1 MDATATIHHHPGL
14 ALPLPVPVPVSQP
27 HPRAQ
32 ADVQANAHARFHAHA
47 HAPAYGYTDA
57 DADAHINDHSYDAV
71 GYAWHFHIADAMPA
85 YDTEEHESD
94 VSHLQGDESARS
106 SSVTTPDLPVSRPPP
121 PPSLGFKHDQ
131 MFDSTLKTPL
141 FLPPSEYHIDRPS
154 KPSSLSSHP
163 PPPPP
168 PPPRNASNIS
178 VFPHSRNSNLP
189 PYPPP
194 PPPPSNDRP
203 RIPYSGLPPPPPPKP
218 RSDYDTPRTS
228 EAMYPVLPPPPPPP
242 LRTISPIDSE
252 DQSQYAESPGQPK
265 RWSPMPSAPL
275 NMARLSKVPS
285 VPLLDG
291 RLHPSRRRVHRG
303 RLRKRSVD
311 RSSGSSTY
319 SRTRPSGTQS
329 SDSGTSEEDPIVYRN
344 ARQFPPLLPAAPAFG
359 SPGTDSKASVTNRIT
374 AWVAQYERT
383 QSPHKQ
389 PPMEKSKASTPS
401 KGPFVA
407 GNEAPSISDESTA
420 SSEGEIEMLWTQ
432 LKDKRAKLNDMKTE
446 MARRRREL
454 RDLRRR
460 KDDADNAFMSV
471 IRPMLIS
478 QRGALHT
485 PLSLLDRRMND
496 MQSLR
501 TDYHFLEANY
511 EGLEVMLDE
520 EEAELNSL
528 ETRFFSLLA
537 AGRARPER
545 PHAEIDSELDQT
557 DYFKNMPVDLKG
569 ISPEGPPEDR
579 HPLYVELLS
588 TVGDLENAKEEHE
601 DLLFIKEQYDYDVE
615 MKRTGDDLDPE
626 EMIEFFD
633 EFESENERMLNNVK
647 KLEVAVAHLK
657 HRCEERGVM
666 QKHMSPRVEYLLY
679 PEREYEDMDLEEI
692 DAIRER
698 QPSLVHD
705 KFPVLLTQPQ
715 HVMNLQTSL
724 GALKAAATLSDD
736 DPEKRGQMQLASKE
750 YAIDRLIMDHETGGK
765 ADFVN
770 RWLLQ
775 QLRISPMNAALL
787 HSTFISSR
795 SLKIRDFWR
804 WQSDVLHY
812 WWRDGTAVL
821 TEDSF
826 KLVTSEDSQYAS
838 RVGTPQLSRAASDGP
853 EVNSGRRHHF
863 TGGSEARTTVA

>member
-1 MDATATIHHHPGL
+1 MDAAATLHHHPSL
-14 ALPLPVPVPVSQP
+14 VLPLPAPVPESQP
-27 HPRAQ
+27 HTHAQ
-32 ADVQANAHARFHAHA
+32 ADDHANAYSRFHAHA
-47 HAPAYGYTDA
+47 NAHAPVHGYA
-57 DADAHINDHSYDAV
+57 GADAHVNGHSQDAV
-71 GYAWHFHIADAMPA
+71 GDAWHFHIADDMPA
-85 YDTEEHESD
+85 YDTEHESD

-106 SSVTTPDLPVSRPPP
+106 SSVTTPDLPVSRLPLPPP
-121 PPSLGFKHDQ
+121 FGFKHDQ
-131 MFDSTLKTPL
+131 MFDSTLKTHL
-141 FLPPSEYHIDRPS
+141 FLPPPEHRIDRPP
-154 KPSSLSSHP
+154 KPSSLSHP

-168 PPPRNASNIS
+168 PPPNASNIS
-178 VFPHSRNSNLP
+178 IFPRSRASNLP

-194 PPPPSNDRP
+194 PPPPNNDHP
-203 RIPYSGLPPPPPPKP
+203 RISYSGPPPPPPPNLGSK
-218 RSDYDTPRTS
+218 YDTPRTTD
-228 EAMYPVLPPPPPPP
+228 AMLPVLPPPPPPP
-242 LRTISPIDSE
+242 LRTISPIDSGNQNQHVE
-252 DQSQYAESPGQPK
+252 FPGEPK
-265 RWSPMPSAPL
+265 RWSPMSTAPL
-275 NMARLSKVPS
+275 NMARLSKIPS
-285 VPLLDG
+285 APTSDG
-291 RLHPSRRRVHRG
+291 KSHPSRRRDPRG
-303 RLRKRSVD
+303 RPRKRSVD

-319 SRTRPSGTQS
+319 SRTRPSGTQP

-383 QSPHKQ
+383 QSPGKQ
-389 PPMEKSKASTPS
+389 PLMEKSKASTLS
-401 KGPFVA
+401 KGPFTL
-407 GNEAPSISDESTA
+407 GNEVQSISDESTA

-432 LKDKRAKLNDMKTE
+432 LKDKRAKLNDMKAE
-446 MARRRREL
+446 MARRRKEL

-471 IRPMLIS
+471 IRPMLVS

-485 PLSLLDRRMND
+485 PPSLLDRRMND

-545 PHAEIDSELDQT
+545 RRADIDSEQDQT

-569 ISPEGPPEDR
+569 IAPEGPPEDR

-615 MKRTGDDLDPE
+615 MKRTGDNPDSE
-626 EMIEFFD
+626 EMTEFFD
-633 EFESENERMLNNVK
+633 EFESENERMLNNVT
-647 KLEVAVAHLK
+647 KLEAAVAHLK

-692 DAIRER
+692 DTIRER

-705 KFPVLLTQPQ
+705 KFPVLLTQPE
-715 HVMNLQTSL
+715 HVMALQTSL

-736 DPEKRGQMQLASKE
+736 DPKKRVKMQLASKE

-853 EVNSGRRHHF
+853 DVNSGRRQHF
-863 TGGSEARTTVA
+863 TWGSEAQTTVA